1 MVRGSLALAL
11 ALLDIPRRPAKLW
24 PVVGYAAA
32 YEGAADILRR
42 CHQAKISRAT
52 ITTSTTCNNR
62 PKIEAK
68 PAIPPK
74 NPCPNSRP
82 NRPAPRNPAANPPN
96 KPRPKKPGL
105 GVAWPEGAAPERC
118 VNERSIG
125 VAVGAVE

>member
-52 ITTSTTCNNR
+52 ITTSTTCNNHQKTR
-62 PKIEAK
+62 TRIVGQAD
-68 PAIPPK
+68 
-74 NPCPNSRP
+74 
-82 NRPAPRNPAANPPN
+82 PRQGSQL
-96 KPRPKKPGL
+96 RGHRTTL
-105 GVAWPEGAAPERC
+105 GRQTNQSWMWSGR
-118 VNERSIG
+118 
-125 VAVGAVE
+125 